1 VELPQGTK
9 LVAVENV
16 IFGNGTPVVMAGPC
30 SVETEEQLFA
40 TAEAVARL
48 GIRILRGG
56 AYKPSTS
63 PHGFQGLGSAGL
75 DILREAKR
83 RFGLLIITEVMDPR
97 KVERVSEVADILQI
111 GARNM
116 QNFDLLKEVGK
127 GDLPVMVKRGL
138 CATYDEWMHAAEY
151 VSLEGNERILLCERG
166 IRTFET
172 HTRNTLDLA
181 SPTVMKAKTGY
192 PVIVDP
198 THGTGRRE
206 LVAPLSLAAVAAGA
220 DGLIIEVHPD
230 PDHALKDGGQSLNID
245 AFAQLLPLI
254 KSASFLN
261 RTSSASRAASSH
273 LGSL

>member
-1 VELPQGTK
+1 MASPHGSKIVT
-9 LVAVENV
+9 VENV
-16 IFGNGTPVVMAGPC
+16 VFGNGNPVVMAGPC

-48 GIRILRGG
+48 GIRVLRGG

-116 QNFDLLKEVGK
+116 QNFDLLKEAGK
-127 GDLPVMVKRGL
+127 GDLPVMIKRGL
-138 CATYDEWMHAAEY
+138 CATYDEWMYAAEY
-151 VSLEGNERILLCERG
+151 VSLEGNDRILLCERG

-181 SPTVMKAKTGY
+181 SPTVMRAKTGY

-206 LVAPLSLAAVAAGA
+206 LVAPLSLAAIAAGA

-254 KSASFLN
+254 KSASFLT
-261 RTSSASRAASSH
+261 RTSSAARAASSH